1 MYVEFKKILF
11 AILFCDTIKKN
22 FTIKNSIKNINLSII
37 DILNLFLIY
46 EINYL
51 ANKKNIFYYRFNKI
65 KTTIKKEKRMIPLQE
80 IIHRDGNQAR
90 LSYQSLDNLISED
103 SPESSVSID
112 SQPARFLGAKIFEY

>member
-51 ANKKNIFYYRFNKI
+51 ANKKNIFYYIILIHHILQDKDGIVVKI
-65 KTTIKKEKRMIPLQE
+65 INFSEKNIP
-80 IIHRDGNQAR
+80 
-90 LSYQSLDNLISED
+90 
-103 SPESSVSID
+103 
-112 SQPARFLGAKIFEY
+112 